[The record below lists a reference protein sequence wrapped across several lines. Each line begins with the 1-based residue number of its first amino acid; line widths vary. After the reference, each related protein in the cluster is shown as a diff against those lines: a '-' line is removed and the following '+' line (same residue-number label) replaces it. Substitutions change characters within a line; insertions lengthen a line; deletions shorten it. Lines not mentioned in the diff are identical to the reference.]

1 MKRGGGLGRT
11 LLTSLYLGF
20 KKKERNDSDGSSLQK
35 NLLKIC
41 FMAGIVLSEKTRK
54 NRDGPYPQGA
64 HSLLSYLSDP
74 PTRL

>member
-1 MKRGGGLGRT
+1 MGRT

-20 KKKERNDSDGSSLQK
+20 FKKKKEMIPMVRLFSK
-35 NLLKIC
+35 NLLKTC
-41 FMAGIVLSEKTRK
+41 FVADIVLSEETRK

-64 HSLLSYLSDP
+64 HSLLSYLSDS